1 MSEVFLQ
8 LFAKFSHALMISYT
22 LGLSSQ
28 FPHINCTLHDN
39 VTGHSLFVSC
49 DHSASSMLKMKR
61 HVEMTSTIR
70 YSCAFFMDRSTI
82 KNPLKFKHP
91 PQKPYASLLC

>member
-1 MSEVFLQ
+1 MSEVVLQ
-8 LFAKFSHALMISYT
+8 LLQNFHALKISYMS
-22 LGLSSQ
+22 GLSSQ
-28 FPHINCTLHDN
+28 FPHLNCTLYDN

-61 HVEMTSTIR
+61 HVGMTSTIG
-70 YSCAFFMDRSTI
+70 YSCEFFMDRSRI

-91 PQKPYASLLC
+91 L